1 MDRRWILGGVL
12 FAGGIGLVRA
22 LTYRPK
28 FDDDSR
34 IMVIGDSFARGMA
47 PHFKALAES
56 EGLPFIAGAIDGTRL
71 DQWVASPWLIENLKA
86 FQPTHVLVSLGGN
99 DSYTFFTPE
108 QVGDRAARLVALL
121 EDAGAH
127 VIWIG
132 VPPMPPRRDGKPF
145 NEETILAVEAE
156 APYYFDSSVLDI
168 PRAPDGL
175 HPTAAG
181 YAGWAGTVWQWLT

>member
-12 FAGGIGLVRA
+12 FAGGIGLVRSV
-22 LTYRPK
+22 TYRPK

-34 IMVIGDSFARGMA
+34 IIVIGDSFINGMG
-47 PHFKALAES
+47 PHFKALADDEN
-56 EGLPFIAGAIDGTRL
+56 LPLIAMGINGSRL
-71 DQWVASPWLIENLKA
+71 DQWVASPWLIEHLRS

-99 DSYTFFTPE
+99 DSYTLFTPE
-108 QVGDRAARLVALL
+108 EVGARAARLVDLI
-121 EDAGAH
+121 ESSGAD

-132 VPPMPPRRDGKPF
+132 VPPMPPMRDGKPF
-145 NEETILAVEAE
+145 NEETILAVKDE
-156 APYYFDSSVLDI
+156 APYYFDSSTLDI
-168 PRAPDGL
+168 PRSPDGL